1 MQLFLDDFIE
11 TLTNRG
17 VERVQSIFEEAKL
30 GKEQVK
36 VIAQRLANFRDFS
49 TLIFTPEVF
58 GDLISYSTIAVNIR
72 DLNLQMQE
80 MYALDNQVSDL
91 ISSAKSIFTS
101 QIALLEKEILA
112 LEKQVQNYGFL
123 LSDGGSFDYAYMEP
137 FNDLLNM
144 EVFDWSI
151 PDRASQYF
159 GPAEMAEVRTDE
171 GVLSIAPYLRSTAI
185 TPQIAKSNASALV
198 VTDNGIQNAVTFSS
212 ERGWRYVVASPNPI
226 TSSLPEVNGT
236 SGAQV
241 ILEFTLNEPS
251 ICNEIKITP
260 FADHSLDLLKVVVYE
275 GISDTQGYDI
285 VFSPTVIDKPIS
297 LHFPARNIAKFRAII
312 NQSTYE
318 RIAEVTTAELPYQD
332 VATSSNAYRKFD
344 SNNFIFK
351 DDKTI
356 RRNRKKFNDEK
367 YSHLYFII
375 RQRLRRISNRQQK
388 KDISELNGINGS
400 ELPKKAELE
409 LGDLSRVP
417 IIREKDI
424 NYIYGRKNPSQ
435 IWSSDSAHIKLMTRL
450 LLDFFDDRDISLA
463 NYPAKQIPQIT
474 KTDLFQNPI
483 ISTLY
488 GDKNI
493 DFEKIRPLAS
503 FILSQFRDVANF
515 HTQQDGPA
523 ANVKSDSN
531 LYPAPMV
538 SQVQNYAYQYFLGLE
553 QISIGYSTPGQKAV
567 FVSKP
572 FATVGDIGEIR
583 VKSQEKN
590 VYDNNLLVKQPLTS
604 VEYSVSNVSDPDSES
619 DWVPILPIGQSQ
631 VVGERFFPNS
641 AGSGFF
647 RFPALRSENIY
658 LYKNGTLVA
667 LDVARNYI
675 YDASGIHVIGLNL
688 LGNSLAELDIY
699 TVNYTPTS
707 TATTVNFAAEGF
719 DEVPL
724 VSAFSSDSAGESFT
738 GTNGSTTV
746 VLSFY
751 PYIDEDQ
758 IQSNISS
765 GQVVGPYEP
774 IVVSL
779 QDGTIA
785 GNITSYTN
793 ETQSELNFNSS
804 APLSYIHKGN
814 LLIFNRPITQNFKV
828 YYQYLKN
835 NARIR
840 VVLRVNSKQ
849 FVAPKVDYVQV
860 KAKTRRP
867 NRAEVMQ

>member
-1 MQLFLDDFIE
+1 M
-11 TLTNRG
+11 
-17 VERVQSIFEEAKL
+17 
-30 GKEQVK
+30 
-36 VIAQRLANFRDFS
+36 
-49 TLIFTPEVF
+49 
-58 GDLISYSTIAVNIR
+58 
-72 DLNLQMQE
+72 
-80 MYALDNQVSDL
+80 
-91 ISSAKSIFTS
+91 
-101 QIALLEKEILA
+101 
-112 LEKQVQNYGFL
+112 
-123 LSDGGSFDYAYMEP
+123 
-137 FNDLLNM
+137 
-144 EVFDWSI
+144 
-151 PDRASQYF
+151 
-159 GPAEMAEVRTDE
+159 
-171 GVLSIAPYLRSTAI
+171 
-185 TPQIAKSNASALV
+185 
-198 VTDNGIQNAVTFSS
+198 
-212 ERGWRYVVASPNPI
+212 
-226 TSSLPEVNGT
+226 
-236 SGAQV
+236 
-241 ILEFTLNEPS
+241 
-251 ICNEIKITP
+251 
-260 FADHSLDLLKVVVYE
+260 
-275 GISDTQGYDI
+275 
-285 VFSPTVIDKPIS
+285 
-297 LHFPARNIAKFRAII
+297 
-312 NQSTYE
+312 
-318 RIAEVTTAELPYQD
+318 
-332 VATSSNAYRKFD
+332 
-344 SNNFIFK
+344 
-351 DDKTI
+351 
-356 RRNRKKFNDEK
+356 
-367 YSHLYFII
+367 
-375 RQRLRRISNRQQK
+375 
-388 KDISELNGINGS
+388 
-400 ELPKKAELE
+400 
-409 LGDLSRVP
+409 
-417 IIREKDI
+417 
-424 NYIYGRKNPSQ
+424 
-435 IWSSDSAHIKLMTRL
+435 
-450 LLDFFDDRDISLA
+450 
-463 NYPAKQIPQIT
+463 
-474 KTDLFQNPI
+474 
-483 ISTLY
+483 
-488 GDKNI
+488 
-493 DFEKIRPLAS
+493 
-503 FILSQFRDVANF
+503 
-515 HTQQDGPA
+515 
-523 ANVKSDSN
+523 
-531 LYPAPMV
+531 
-538 SQVQNYAYQYFLGLE
+538 
-553 QISIGYSTPGQKAV
+553 
-567 FVSKP
+567 
-572 FATVGDIGEIR
+572 
-583 VKSQEKN
+583 
-590 VYDNNLLVKQPLTS
+590 
-604 VEYSVSNVSDPDSES
+604 
-619 DWVPILPIGQSQ
+619 
-631 VVGERFFPNS
+631 GERFFPNS